1 MKFTP
6 LIYALT
12 GETCPENLRKIKE
25 LPFEKVLERLSVDET
40 EIILQKIKMRRK
52 KYDKQIQIQP
62 VYLNDV
68 RLMEIE
74 EESGS

>member
-1 MKFTP
+1 M
-6 LIYALT
+6 IYALT
-12 GETCPENLRKIKE
+12 GETCPETLRKIKE

-40 EIILQKIKMRRK
+40 EIILQKIKLRRK
-52 KYDKQIQIQP
+52 KYDKQIEIQP
-62 VYLNDV
+62 VYLNDI